1 MSTEAIRNEAREN
14 VYALA
19 NAIRM
24 LDEVN
29 YAPEAIR
36 AELQTA
42 EKQALIAM
50 AENLK
55 LLMPPARCSG
65 GVGGGVT
72 GD

>member
-1 MSTEAIRNEAREN
+1 MSTEASRNEAREN

-24 LDEVN
+24 LDEVKH
-29 YAPEAIR
+29 APEAIR

-55 LLMPPARCSG
+55 LLMPPMQCS
-65 GVGGGVT
+65 GGVT